1 MEVRLY
7 NLVLTKGRIDV
18 VNTGNNMKVIDFC
31 KEAKERLS
39 LKQRKIIIIFF
50 LLFLKFY
57 PWGKF
62 YLPLI

>member
-31 KEAKERLS
+31 KKAKERLS
-39 LKQRKIIIIFF
+39 LKQRK
-50 LLFLKFY
+50 
-57 PWGKF
+57 
-62 YLPLI
+62 

>member
-39 LKQRKIIIIFF
+39 LKQRK
-50 LLFLKFY
+50 
-57 PWGKF
+57 
-62 YLPLI
+62 